1 MVLGHVHS
9 TGSRS
14 GSSGRRLRG
23 RSRRLRLSGGWRLR
37 LLVVLRL
44 LPLLLL
50 VGRGLLLLL
59 SGRLLHLSR
68 WGGLLGSRRGG
79 SHLRGRLVRK
89 RLLGVGSLQQRAK
102 AGGCA
107 AVKANKGQTA

>member
-1 MVLGHVHS
+1 M
-9 TGSRS
+9 
-14 GSSGRRLRG
+14 
-23 RSRRLRLSGGWRLR
+23 SGGWRLR

-59 SGRLLHLSR
+59 LSGRLLHLSR
-68 WGGLLGSRRGG
+68 WRGLLGSRRGG
-79 SHLRGRLVRK
+79 SHLRDRLVRK

-102 AGGCA
+102 AGGSA